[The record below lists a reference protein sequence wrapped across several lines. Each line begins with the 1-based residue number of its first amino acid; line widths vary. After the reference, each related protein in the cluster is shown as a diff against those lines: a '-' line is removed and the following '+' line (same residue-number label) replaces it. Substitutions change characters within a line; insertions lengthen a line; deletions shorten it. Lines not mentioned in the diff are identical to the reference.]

1 MKYLCVVCNF
11 MATEH
16 ASLIKHLKLAR
27 WPLMEFQG
35 KTEAAVDDGEQLE
48 LVDTVSGLEVG
59 LTD

>member
-1 MKYLCVVCNF
+1 